1 MFKSLYSLNFS
12 RSCRSSSSFLSK
24 ISLCS
29 VGKEDLSA
37 TKLSRRFLLSS
48 PRLQTQAREVSLTTY
63 AFQHAPVQPTEA
75 GAAGQDLL
83 PHRVEVE
90 GLAGLLD
97 VLDVD
102 DPAAVGPADEHV
114 ELG

>member
-1 MFKSLYSLNFS
+1 MLCRKRRSFS
-12 RSCRSSSSFLSK
+12 
-24 ISLCS
+24 
-29 VGKEDLSA
+29 
-37 TKLSRRFLLSS
+37 TKLFLGRLV
-48 PRLQTQAREVSLTTY
+48 LQTQARGVSLTTD
-63 AFQHAPVQPTEA
+63 AFHHAPVQPTEA

-97 VLDVD
+97 VLHVD
-102 DPAAVGPADEHV
+102 DPAAIRPADEHV